1 MDRRAPR
8 RRSAAEPIAKE
19 NRAAFEYVRDRIMAE
34 LNGEVKDEE
43 RITQLDSLPLPAP
56 ATAAAPVEK
65 AGEEEGSK

>member
-1 MDRRAPR
+1 
-8 RRSAAEPIAKE
+8 
-19 NRAAFEYVRDRIMAE
+19 MAE

-56 ATAAAPVEK
+56 ATAAAPAKK